1 MIYSNPQL
9 IKMALHKVN
18 QAKKNDQR
26 DVKYV
31 LEQASICLD
40 GIIKGDL
47 DFDHERK
54 IYLEF
59 LNDGLKKIV
68 EGTDP
73 KKALHL
79 HIPNAPQKE
88 TYKDSYEICYAVGR
102 AYEQVDVYTVKG
114 AIRIVARKSKVSD
127 ATIRRIWE
135 KCGGLKN
142 WKSEYSIYSKS
153 KPINKDCKYVFEK
166 PDKDNPKKKVEREK
180 RLKHKIA
187 RLKKKGKRVS
197 TN

>member
-1 MIYSNPQL
+1 MIYSNPNL
-9 IKMALHKVN
+9 VNMALQKVG

-31 LEQASICLD
+31 LEQAQLCLN

-47 DFDHERK
+47 AFDNERK

-59 LNDGLKKIV
+59 LNECLKEIV
-68 EGTDP
+68 EGKDP

-79 HIPNAPQKE
+79 HVANAPQKE
-88 TYKDSYEICYAVGR
+88 TSKDLYELFYAVGK
-102 AYEQVDVYTVKG
+102 AYEQKDIHSVKSAITV
-114 AIRIVARKSKVSD
+114 VARKSKVSY
-127 ATIRRIWE
+127 ATIRRAWE

-142 WKSEYSIYSKS
+142 WKSEYSVYSKS

-166 PDKDNPKKKVEREK
+166 PDKDDPKKRLEREK
-180 RLKHKIA
+180 KTKA
-187 RLKKKGKRVS
+187 
-197 TN
+197 